1 MSGTLGFHGYDRV
14 RVVIKRAVVGFHGSN
29 IIVRVKDSTSR
40 AAIVTYLSTGTCASV
55 GIAGSYFADNVLRT
69 FQFRGMSVQC
79 SHRNI
84 SI

>member
-14 RVVIKRAVVGFHGSN
+14 RVVIKRAVLGFHARN

-40 AAIVTYLSTGTCASV
+40 AAIVRYHSTGTCASV
-55 GIAGSYFADNVLRT
+55 GIAGSYFADNVLRI
-69 FQFRGMSVQC
+69 FQFHGMSIQYN
-79 SHRNI
+79 HRNI